1 MRAIVFIFTFLLSN
15 ICIIGA
21 DSLKVI
27 NVLPAPQ
34 IISAEPS
41 ETIQVN
47 FNMRVDPLS
56 FNDSTFMVWGRW
68 SGVHKGIID
77 FNSIGTI
84 AYFNLEKN
92 FFYGEMVTV
101 SLSKGI
107 KDETGANMAHGCTW
121 SYWVKVNKGSLNL
134 TRTETIEVRQPGE
147 GWIQTYGTYAGDL
160 DADGWTDFLVPN
172 ERPNDVR
179 VFMNDGAG
187 GYSDFSTYRIIG
199 GNRPSPNEGMDFN
212 LDGNIDVA
220 VGNSVND
227 QLTIFLGDGTGRFSS
242 IQNYDA
248 GVGVRGVSVA
258 DVNGNGFMDVIT
270 TNRIASNI
278 SILFNNGDGTFA
290 SPVIFEGNG
299 TGETGCATTD
309 VNGDGI
315 LDLFIVTHGSDELI
329 LFWGDG
335 DGGFNFS
342 SKVSVGINPWMIATG
357 DINLDGVPDAVSANS
372 GSSTLSVVFANA
384 DGTLSNPVNYPTGV
398 FPLAIDLGDID
409 GDGDLEVVTSNFV
422 TADFTLYEND
432 GTGNF
437 INRRNFEADSAGSC
451 TVLHDRDNDGDMDM
465 TGIDEMDDL
474 LILFTNDNFVNVEDE
489 EITPKDFM
497 LHQNYPNPFNP
508 TTKIKFSIPTS
519 PLNPSPYQGEG
530 HRERLITLKVYDILG
545 NELATLVN
553 EVLPAGDYEIEF
565 DARATHPI
573 ALTSG
578 IYFYQLKAG
587 ESFIDVK
594 KMILMK

>member
-1 MRAIVFIFTFLLSN
+1 
-15 ICIIGA
+15 
-21 DSLKVI
+21 
-27 NVLPAPQ
+27 
-34 IISAEPS
+34 
-41 ETIQVN
+41 
-47 FNMRVDPLS
+47 
-56 FNDSTFMVWGRW
+56 
-68 SGVHKGIID
+68 
-77 FNSIGTI
+77 
-84 AYFNLEKN
+84 
-92 FFYGEMVTV
+92 
-101 SLSKGI
+101 
-107 KDETGANMAHGCTW
+107 
-121 SYWVKVNKGSLNL
+121 
-134 TRTETIEVRQPGE
+134 
-147 GWIQTYGTYAGDL
+147 
-160 DADGWTDFLVPN
+160 
-172 ERPNDVR
+172 
-179 VFMNDGAG
+179 MNDGAG